1 VGKITQGSWVESAN
15 RPGND
20 FPIENLPYGTFRRSA
35 PQQPARTGIAIG
47 DQILDFT
54 SVAEILG
61 AEVIPA
67 PLRQGDLNAF
77 MAMGP
82 SVRQSFRHQLT
93 GWLGA
98 DASEASRL
106 KAALVPQSDV
116 QMQLPCRIGDY
127 TDFYAS
133 IHHATAV
140 GKLFRPDAPLLPN
153 YKWVPIGYHGRGSS
167 IGVSGQQIVRP
178 TGQIKAAADGQPPE
192 FGACRRLDIELEVG
206 AFIGAE
212 NMLGQPVSMT
222 NAEDHLFG
230 LCILNDWSARDIQ
243 AWEYQPLG
251 PFLAKNFAS
260 TISPW
265 IVTMEALAPFRVPT
279 QRPADDPQPLPY
291 ISSPEDR
298 SQGGINMTLE
308 FLLQTAKMRAAGQP
322 PQQLSVSNLR
332 YAYWTF
338 AQMLTHHTSNGCN
351 LQAGDLLG
359 SGTMSGPKP
368 SEAGSLL
375 ELTAGG
381 KAPVMLANGETRTF
395 LEDGDVVV
403 LKAYCESPDAVRI
416 GLGECVGWIQSAL
429 R

>member
-1 VGKITQGSWVESAN
+1 MGKITQGSWVESAN

-133 IHHATAV
+133 IHHATQSENSF
-140 GKLFRPDAPLLPN
+140 GLMPLCCRT
-153 YKWVPIGYHGRGSS
+153 ISGYRLA
-167 IGVSGQQIVRP
+167 I
-178 TGQIKAAADGQPPE
+178 TAADH
-192 FGACRRLDIELEVG
+192 R
-206 AFIGAE
+206 
-212 NMLGQPVSMT
+212 
-222 NAEDHLFG
+222 
-230 LCILNDWSARDIQ
+230 SA
-243 AWEYQPLG
+243 
-251 PFLAKNFAS
+251 
-260 TISPW
+260 
-265 IVTMEALAPFRVPT
+265 
-279 QRPADDPQPLPY
+279 
-291 ISSPEDR
+291 
-298 SQGGINMTLE
+298 
-308 FLLQTAKMRAAGQP
+308 
-322 PQQLSVSNLR
+322 
-332 YAYWTF
+332 
-338 AQMLTHHTSNGCN
+338 
-351 LQAGDLLG
+351 
-359 SGTMSGPKP
+359 
-368 SEAGSLL
+368 
-375 ELTAGG
+375 
-381 KAPVMLANGETRTF
+381 
-395 LEDGDVVV
+395 
-403 LKAYCESPDAVRI
+403 
-416 GLGECVGWIQSAL
+416 
-429 R
+429 